1 MEHECFRLHH
11 AAFLNFP
18 LFHADF
24 ELLLARWRF
33 QTQKGGWEE
42 ADGSPEEPKPTVAS
56 QHLEALVEKS
66 QPVPE
71 PSVMGRH
78 SVG

>member
-18 LFHADF
+18 LFHTDF
-24 ELLLARWRF
+24 ELLLAQRRF
-33 QTQKGGWEE
+33 QTWKGGWEE
-42 ADGSPEEPKPTVAS
+42 ADGSTEAPKPTVAS
-56 QHLEALVEKS
+56 QHLEAPVEKS
-66 QPVPE
+66 QPAPE
-71 PSVMGRH
+71 RSVMGRH